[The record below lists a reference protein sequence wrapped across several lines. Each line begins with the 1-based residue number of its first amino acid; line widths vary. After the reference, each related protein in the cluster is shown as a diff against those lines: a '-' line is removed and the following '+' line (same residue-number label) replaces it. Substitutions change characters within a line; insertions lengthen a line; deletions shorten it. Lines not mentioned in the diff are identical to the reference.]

1 MIKLEIIWITDYLIK
16 MFISLEYY
24 YCVYIVNY
32 VRINLHCKIYY
43 KRLKENDFIEERM
56 KLYFVIRNTVLLFR
70 NYTKDRL
77 VFSRHWYFFVY
88 RRINARKNE
97 K

>member
-1 MIKLEIIWITDYLIK
+1 MR

-24 YCVYIVNY
+24 YCVYIYIVNC
-32 VRINLHCKIYY
+32 VFIKLHCKIYY
-43 KRLKENDFIEERM
+43 KRLKENDFVEERM
-56 KLYFVIRNTVLLFR
+56 KFCHTKYGSLISELYESIT
-70 NYTKDRL
+70 L
-77 VFSRHWYFFVY
+77 VFSRHWYFSVY